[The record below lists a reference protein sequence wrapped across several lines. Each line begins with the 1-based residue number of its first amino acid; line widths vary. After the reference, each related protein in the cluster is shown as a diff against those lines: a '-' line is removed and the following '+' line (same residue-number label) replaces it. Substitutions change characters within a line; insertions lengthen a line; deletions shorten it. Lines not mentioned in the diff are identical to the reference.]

1 MNNVNFEIGQNVKVT
16 FGVLDGGRT
25 WEFESKVMDIVDN
38 SRNQGVWVDHPE
50 CRGEDMLF
58 VELTNPYVN
67 KVESIEEEVEVKR
80 STTKETEMKEAH
92 KTLDKAFKWVEEDI
106 KVSVKIYDC
115 FEDNSSW
122 EQFDDQ
128 QSYDVEIQ
136 WAIGEDSYTD
146 CIVIDSYYST
156 IEDDEVAKNMAMQR
170 AKSVL
175 RTVKGWYDRHD
186 NITVVDGIEV
196 YHA

>member
-1 MNNVNFEIGQNVKVT
+1 M
-16 FGVLDGGRT
+16 GRP
-25 WEFESKVMDIVDN
+25 
-38 SRNQGVWVDHPE
+38 SR
-50 CRGEDMLF
+50 
-58 VELTNPYVN
+58 VN
-67 KVESIEEEVEVKR
+67 KVELIEEEIIPNR

-122 EQFDDQ
+122 EQFEDQ

-146 CIVIDSYYST
+146 CVVVDSYYST
-156 IEDDEVAKNMAMQR
+156 IEDDEVSLNMAMQR

-186 NITVVDGIEV
+186 NITVEDKVEV